1 MTQKPGDKINQNF
14 VRFKIREQKGNKV
27 LSCLDC
33 TMAIKCLLTSILV
46 GSSQVKNMKVP
57 FLRGRPWK
65 MLRNVERADS
75 SAGVGDLILGEMASS
90 NASQKVLP
98 STSLTNTICSD
109 FSRGAAHHKTYIR
122 DLKSPFPSTA
132 MKHRHLKLVVV
143 FVFAHS

>member
-65 MLRNVERADS
+65 MLQNVERANS
-75 SAGVGDLILGEMASS
+75 SARGRPWKMASS
-90 NASQKVLP
+90 KVSQKVLL
-98 STSLTNTICSD
+98 STSPTNTIC
-109 FSRGAAHHKTYIR
+109 KE
-122 DLKSPFPSTA
+122 
-132 MKHRHLKLVVV
+132 V
-143 FVFAHS
+143 